1 MKIQNQ
7 SMIAFSTYRYQ
18 RNVTSLTKTLDK
30 LSSGLR
36 IYRASDDAAGLS
48 ISETLRAQI
57 RGLAQSQRN
66 MQDGLSALKA
76 AEEGLMNVN
85 NLLQRIRELAVQ
97 NANDTLDANDR
108 AASQKELDQLL
119 QAIDDTAEKLEF
131 NTKKILG
138 ENIPLTLQVGAN
150 PGQTITVDMVDTST
164 TSLGLNGATLL
175 TRTDAE
181 QLITKVDNAL
191 KKVTNDLTN
200 VGADYEAIEH
210 HLNNTMLKEAN
221 LTTSESMLRDANIA
235 REMMNYISGKI
246 RQQGDYLLISHINR
260 NVEETLKLLT

>member
-7 SMIAFSTYRYQ
+7 SAIVFSTHRYQ
-18 RNVTSLTKTLDK
+18 RNVTNLTKTLEK
-30 LSSGLR
+30 LSSGLH

-66 MQDGLSALKA
+66 MQDGLSVLKA

-85 NLLQRIRELAVQ
+85 HLLQRVRELATQ
-97 NANDTLDANDR
+97 NANDTLDGNDR

-119 QAIDDTAEKLEF
+119 QAIDDTSEKLEF

-138 ENIPLTLQVGAN
+138 ETIPLTLQVGAN
-150 PGQTITVDMVDTST
+150 PGQTITVDIVDTST
-164 TSLGLNGATLL
+164 ISLGLNGATLL
-175 TRTDAE
+175 TRTEAE

-191 KKVTNDLTN
+191 KKVTNHLTK
-200 VGADYEAIEH
+200 VGADYEALEH
-210 HLNNTMLKEAN
+210 HLNNTMLKETS
-221 LTTSESMLRDANIA
+221 LTTSESMLRDTNIA
-235 REMMNYISGKI
+235 REMMSYISGKI
-246 RQQGDYLLISHINR
+246 RQQADYLLISHMNR
-260 NVEETLKLLT
+260 NVEETLKLLM

>member
-66 MQDGLSALKA
+66 MQDGLSVLKS

-85 NLLQRIRELAVQ
+85 HLLQRIRELAVQ
-97 NANDTLDANDR
+97 NANDTLNTSDR
-108 AASQKELDQLL
+108 AASQKELEQLL
-119 QAIDDTAEKLEF
+119 EAIDDTAEKLEF
-131 NTKKILG
+131 NTQKILG
-138 ENIPLTLQVGAN
+138 ENRPLMLQVGAN
-150 PGQTITVDMVDTST
+150 PGQMIAVDMVDTST
-164 TSLGLNGATLL
+164 TSLGLSGASLL
-175 TRTDAE
+175 TREDAE
-181 QLITKVDNAL
+181 QLIKKVDNAL
-191 KKVTNDLTN
+191 IQVTNHLTN
-200 VGADYEAIEH
+200 VGADYEVIEH

-221 LTTSESMLRDANIA
+221 LTASESMLRDTNIA
-235 REMMNYISGKI
+235 REMMNYISETI
-246 RQQGDYLLISHINR
+246 RQKGDYLLISHMNR
-260 NVEETLKLLT
+260 NVEETLKLFM

>member
-18 RNVTSLTKTLDK
+18 RNVTNLTKTLDK

-57 RGLAQSQRN
+57 RGLSQSQRN
-66 MQDGLSALKA
+66 MQDGLSVLKS

-97 NANDTLDANDR
+97 NASDTLDASDR
-108 AASQKELDQLL
+108 AASQKELEQLL
-119 QAIDDTAEKLEF
+119 EAIDDTAEKLEF
-131 NTKKILG
+131 NTQKILG
-138 ENIPLTLQVGAN
+138 ENRPLMLQVGAN
-150 PGQTITVDMVDTST
+150 PGQTIAVDMVDTST
-164 TSLGLNGATLL
+164 TSLELSGATLL
-175 TRTDAE
+175 TREDAE

-191 KKVTNDLTN
+191 VQVTHHLTK

-221 LTTSESMLRDANIA
+221 LIAAESMLRDTNIA
-235 REMMNYISGKI
+235 REMMNYISGAI
-246 RQQGDYLLISHINR
+246 RQKGDYLLISHTNR
-260 NVEETLKLLT
+260 NVEETLKLFM

>member
-1 MKIQNQ
+1 MKIQNR

-30 LSSGLR
+30 LSSGLK
-36 IYRASDDAAGLS
+36 IYRAGDDAAGLS

-66 MQDGLSALKA
+66 MQDGLSVLKS

-85 NLLQRIRELAVQ
+85 HLLQRIRELAVQ
-97 NANDTLDANDR
+97 NANDTLDASDR

-119 QAIDDTAEKLEF
+119 QAMDDTAEKLEF

-138 ENIPLTLQVGAN
+138 EHRPLMLQVGAN
-150 PGQTITVDMVDTST
+150 PGQTIAVDMVDTST

-175 TRTDAE
+175 TCEDAE

-191 KKVTNDLTN
+191 KKVTQDLTN

-210 HLNNTMLKEAN
+210 HLNNVMLKETN
-221 LTTSESMLRDANIA
+221 LIASESMLRDTNIA
-235 REMMNYISGKI
+235 REMMNYISGTI
-246 RQQGDYLLISHINR
+246 RQKGDYLLISHMNR
-260 NVEETLKLLT
+260 NVEETLKLFM

>member
-18 RNVTSLTKTLDK
+18 RNITSLSKTLDQ

-57 RGLAQSQRN
+57 RGLSQSQRN
-66 MQDGLSALKA
+66 MQDGLSILKS

-85 NLLQRIRELAVQ
+85 YLLQRIRELAVQ
-97 NANDTLDANDR
+97 NANDTLNASDR

-131 NTKKILG
+131 NTQKILG
-138 ENIPLTLQVGAN
+138 ENRPLMLQVGAN
-150 PGQTITVDMVDTST
+150 PGQIIAVDMVDTST

-175 TRTDAE
+175 MREDAE
-181 QLITKVDNAL
+181 QLVTKVDNAL
-191 KKVTNDLTN
+191 IQITHHLTN
-200 VGADYEAIEH
+200 VGAEYEAIEH

-221 LTTSESMLRDANIA
+221 LTASESMLRDTNIA
-235 REMMNYISGKI
+235 REMMNYIRETI
-246 RQQGDYLLISHINR
+246 RQKGDYLLISHMNR
-260 NVEETLKLLT
+260 NVEETIKLLI

>member
-7 SMIAFSTYRYQ
+7 SMVAFSTYRYQ
-18 RNVTSLTKTLDK
+18 RNGTILEKTLDK

-48 ISETLRAQI
+48 ISETLRSQI
-57 RGLAQSQRN
+57 RGLSQSQRN
-66 MQDGLSALKA
+66 MQDGLSVLKS

-97 NANDTLDANDR
+97 NASDTLDASDR
-108 AASQKELDQLL
+108 AASQKELEQLL
-119 QAIDDTAEKLEF
+119 EAIDDTAEKLEF
-131 NTKKILG
+131 NTQKILG
-138 ENIPLTLQVGAN
+138 ENRPLMLQVGAN
-150 PGQTITVDMVDTST
+150 PGQTIAVDMVDTST
-164 TSLGLNGATLL
+164 TSLGLNGVTLL
-175 TRTDAE
+175 TQGDAE

-210 HLNNTMLKEAN
+210 HLNNVMLKETN
-221 LTTSESMLRDANIA
+221 LIASESMLRDTNIA
-235 REMMNYISGKI
+235 REMMNYISGTI
-246 RQQGDYLLISHINR
+246 RQKGDYLLISHMNR
-260 NVEETLKLLT
+260 NVEETLKLFM

>member
-18 RNVTSLTKTLDK
+18 RNVTSLTKTLEK

-164 TSLGLNGATLL
+164 ISLGLNGATLL

-181 QLITKVDNAL
+181 QLITKVNNAL

-210 HLNNTMLKEAN
+210 HLNNVMLKEAN
-221 LTTSESMLRDANIA
+221 LTASESLLRDTNIA

-246 RQQGDYLLISHINR
+246 RQQGDYLLISHMNR
-260 NVEETLKLLT
+260 NVEETLKLFM

>member
-7 SMIAFSTYRYQ
+7 SMISFSIHRYQ

-66 MQDGLSALKA
+66 MQDGLSVLKA

-97 NANDTLDANDR
+97 NANDTLNASDR
-108 AASQKELDQLL
+108 AASQKELEQLL

-131 NTKKILG
+131 NTQKILG
-138 ENIPLTLQVGAN
+138 ENRPLILQVGAN
-150 PGQTITVDMVDTST
+150 PGQTIAVDMVDTST

-181 QLITKVDNAL
+181 QLIAKVDNAL

-200 VGADYEAIEH
+200 VGSDYEAIEH
-210 HLNNTMLKEAN
+210 HLNNAMLKEGN
-221 LTTSESMLRDANIA
+221 LTASESLLRDTNIA
-235 REMMNYISGKI
+235 REMMNYISENI
-246 RQQGDYLLISHINR
+246 RQQGDYLLISHVNR
-260 NVEETLKLLT
+260 NVKDILELFA